1 MLYTDFCQE
10 FDNSIEKG
18 NISEAHYTLMRELG
32 NILVREKQDFVDLLN
47 ESGVEAMIIDSNT
60 ELVDKFVENLPH
72 NRNLMIG
79 ASLLA
84 QMHNR
89 KMGFDG
95 SDTIDDR
102 MVKNGYGVMQSYFS
116 GNYQDETQS
125 NAVGAIVAGA
135 LGAASAGAG
144 LTKTALERKR
154 EKEGVG
160 RNLATQKEASKQAI
174 VQGILAQQQQKADA
188 MKQEQQ
194 DKAKTRKL
202 LYIIG
207 GSILA
212 IAVIG
217 VVAYTIKKGKK

>member
-47 ESGVEAMIIDSNT
+47 ESGVEAMIIDSNA

-79 ASLLA
+79 ASLLT

-116 GNYQDETQS
+116 GNYQEESS
-125 NAVGAIVAGA
+125 NAI
-135 LGAASAGAG
+135 GAAIIGATAAGAG
-144 LTKTALERKR
+144 LTKTALENKR

-160 RNLATQKEASKQAI
+160 RNVATQKEASKQAI
-174 VQGILAQQQQKADA
+174 IQGILAQQQSKADA
-188 MKQEQQ
+188 LKQEQQ

>member
-1 MLYTDFCQE
+1 MLYTDFCQQ

-18 NISEAHYTLMRELG
+18 NISEAYYTLMRELG

-47 ESGVEAMIIDSNT
+47 ESGVEAMIIDSNI

-79 ASLLA
+79 ASLLT

-116 GNYQDETQS
+116 GNYQEESS
-125 NAVGAIVAGA
+125 NAAGAIVAGA
-135 LGAASAGAG
+135 LGVASAGAN
-144 LTKTALERKR
+144 LTKSAIENKR

-160 RNLATQKEASKQAI
+160 RKAFEQKEASKQAI
-174 VQGILAQQQQKADA
+174 IQGILAQQQQKADA
-188 MKQEQQ
+188 LKQEQQ
-194 DKAKTRKL
+194 DKTKTRKL

>member
-1 MLYTDFCQE
+1 MLYTDFCKQ
-10 FDNSIEKG
+10 FDNSVEKG

-32 NILVREKQDFVDLLN
+32 NILVRDKQDFVDLLN
-47 ESGVEAMIIDSNT
+47 ESGVESMIIDSNT
-60 ELVDKFVENLPH
+60 ELVDNFVENLPH

-79 ASLLA
+79 ASLLT

-116 GNYQDETQS
+116 GNYQEEEHS
-125 NAVGAIVAGA
+125 NVIAAI
-135 LGAASAGAG
+135 LGTTAAGAG
-144 LTKTALERKR
+144 LTKTLIDKKR

-160 RNLATQKEASKQAI
+160 RNVATQKEASKQAI
-174 VQGILAQQQQKADA
+174 IQGILAQQQSKSDIL
-188 MKQEQQ
+188 KQEQQ
-194 DKAKTRKL
+194 NKTQTRKL

-207 GSILA
+207 GSILI

-217 VVAYTIKKGKK
+217 IVSYTIKKGKK

>member
-1 MLYTDFCQE
+1 
-10 FDNSIEKG
+10 
-18 NISEAHYTLMRELG
+18 MRELG

-47 ESGVEAMIIDSNT
+47 ESGVEAMIIDSNA

-79 ASLLA
+79 ASLLT

-116 GNYQDETQS
+116 GNYQEESS
-125 NAVGAIVAGA
+125 NAI
-135 LGAASAGAG
+135 GAAIIGATAAGAG
-144 LTKTALERKR
+144 LTKAALENKR

-160 RNLATQKEASKQAI
+160 RNVATQKEASKQAI
-174 VQGILAQQQQKADA
+174 IQGILAQQQSKADA
-188 MKQEQQ
+188 LKQEQQ

>member
-1 MLYTDFCQE
+1 
-10 FDNSIEKG
+10 
-18 NISEAHYTLMRELG
+18 
-32 NILVREKQDFVDLLN
+32 
-47 ESGVEAMIIDSNT
+47 
-60 ELVDKFVENLPH
+60 
-72 NRNLMIG
+72 
-79 ASLLA
+79 
-84 QMHNR
+84 
-89 KMGFDG
+89 
-95 SDTIDDR
+95 

-116 GNYQDETQS
+116 GNYSEESS
-125 NAVGAIVAGA
+125 NAVGAILGLTAAGV
-135 LGAASAGAG
+135 G
-144 LTKTALERKR
+144 LTKTALENKR

-160 RNLATQKEASKQAI
+160 KKSFEQKEASKQAI

-188 MKQEQQ
+188 LKQEQQ

>member
-47 ESGVEAMIIDSNT
+47 ESGVEAMIIDSNA

-79 ASLLA
+79 ASLLT

-116 GNYQDETQS
+116 GNYQEEEHS
-125 NAVGAIVAGA
+125 NVVAAI
-135 LGAASAGAG
+135 LGATAAGAG
-144 LTKTALERKR
+144 LTKTLIDKKR

-160 RNLATQKEASKQAI
+160 RNVATQKEASKQAI
-174 VQGILAQQQQKADA
+174 IQGILAQQQSKADA
-188 MKQEQQ
+188 LKQEQQ

>member
-1 MLYTDFCQE
+1 MLYTDFCKQ

-18 NISEAHYTLMRELG
+18 NISEAHYVLMRELG
-32 NILVREKQDFVDLLN
+32 NILVHEKQDFVDLLN

-72 NRNLMIG
+72 NPNLMIG

-102 MVKNGYGVMQSYFS
+102 MVKNGYGVMQSYFI
-116 GNYQDETQS
+116 GEGYS
-125 NAVGAIVAGA
+125 NAVSDAGLIAGAIGATAA
-135 LGAASAGAG
+135 LGSSISQAQQKKKYGSQDIAQ
-144 LTKTALERKR
+144 
-154 EKEGVG
+154 
-160 RNLATQKEASKQAI
+160 QKEASKQAI
-174 VQGILAQQQQKADA
+174 LQGILAQQQQKADA
-188 MKQEQQ
+188 MKKAQE
-194 DKAKTRKL
+194 DKAKTRRL
-202 LYIIG
+202 VYIIG

-217 VVAYTIKKGKK
+217 VVAYTIKRKRK